1 MVKKKSPD
9 LEEKSEEETGETLD
23 ETSEETSDEISEE
36 ISEEENSE
44 EENSEEDGIE
54 EGEGK
59 TPPKKFAGIFDSV
72 EDLEKAYRETS
83 TEGQRLGGVVKT
95 FRELVQ
101 KDDVLRERLQEQ
113 LGIKPTEEKSEDY
126 QSSDQSVIPPE
137 DRLAL
142 DQIKAEQEQKN
153 KQTWFKFI
161 EKRPDFQKPE
171 MVESLEKV
179 IPAIVEGGKK
189 IGKTYTF
196 NEILNVA
203 ANIIQPEEK
212 ETMIDDA
219 GIDTG
224 SVSRRTSKP
233 KSDVDLSDQEREMA
247 ESLGL
252 TEKEYRE
259 GKKLRK
265 S

>member
-1 MVKKKSPD
+1 MAKKKDSD
-9 LEEKSEEETGETLD
+9 SEIDKTEETEENLEETL
-23 ETSEETSDEISEE
+23 
-36 ISEEENSE
+36 EEENSE
-44 EENSEEDGIE
+44 EENSEEE
-54 EGEGK
+54 ETEEEEVEK
-59 TPPKKFAGIFDSV
+59 EPPKKFAGIFNSV
-72 EDLEKAYRETS
+72 EDLETAYRESS

-113 LGIKPTEEKSEDY
+113 LGIKPTEEPQEYRTDT
-126 QSSDQSVIPPE
+126 SSIPPE

-142 DQIKAEQEQKN
+142 DQIKAEQEKRN
-153 KQTWFKFI
+153 KQIWFKFV

-171 MVESLEKV
+171 MVENLEQI
-179 IPAIVEGGKK
+179 IPAIVEGGRK
-189 IGKTYTF
+189 ISRTYTF
-196 NEILNVA
+196 DEILNIA

-224 SVSRRTSKP
+224 SASRRTSKP
-233 KSDVDLSDQEREMA
+233 KSEVELSDQEREMA

-252 TEKEYRE
+252 TEKEYRD
-259 GKKLRK
+259 GKKLVK
-265 S
+265 N

>member
-1 MVKKKSPD
+1 MAKKKVSPD
-9 LEEKSEEETGETLD
+9 LEEETGEDLK
-23 ETSEETSDEISEE
+23 ETSEEKN
-36 ISEEENSE
+36 SEEENSE
-44 EENSEEDGIE
+44 EEETEETEE
-54 EGEGK
+54 EGTEEETEEE
-59 TPPKKFAGIFDSV
+59 TPPKKYAGIFESV
-72 EDLEKAYRETS
+72 EDLEKAYSESS

-95 FRELVQ
+95 FRDLVQ

-113 LGIKPTEEKSEDY
+113 LGIKSAPTETTETTETG
-126 QSSDQSVIPPE
+126 IPAD

-153 KQTWFKFI
+153 RQVWLKFI
-161 EKRPDFQKPE
+161 DRRPDFNTQE
-171 MVESLEKV
+171 MVENLEKV
-179 IPAIVEGGKK
+179 IPGIVGGGKK
-189 IGKTYTF
+189 AGKTFTF
-196 NEILNVA
+196 DEILNVA

-224 SVSRRTSKP
+224 SASRRTSKP
-233 KSDVDLSDQEREMA
+233 KPETELSDQEREMA

-252 TEKEYRE
+252 TEKEYRD

-265 S
+265 

>member
-1 MVKKKSPD
+1 MAKKKSPD
-9 LEEKSEEETGETLD
+9 SKEQLEEETGENLK
-23 ETSEETSDEISEE
+23 ET
-36 ISEEENSE
+36 SEEENSDEEIEETEKNESEGEKE
-44 EENSEEDGIE
+44 EEEE
-54 EGEGK
+54 K
-59 TPPKKFAGIFDSV
+59 PPQKYGGIFDSV
-72 EDLEKAYRETS
+72 EELETAYKESS
-83 TEGQRLGGVVKT
+83 TEGQRLNGVVKT

-113 LGIKPTEEKSEDY
+113 LGIKPAEEPNDIAETGEHIG
-126 QSSDQSVIPPE
+126 IPAD

-153 KQTWFKFI
+153 KQVWFKFI

-171 MVESLEKV
+171 MVESLEKI

-189 IGKTYTF
+189 ISKTYTF
-196 NEILNVA
+196 NEILNIA

-224 SVSRRTSKP
+224 SASRRTSKP
-233 KSDVDLSDQEREMA
+233 KPDVELSDQEREMA

-252 TEKEYRE
+252 TEKEYKE

-265 S
+265 

>member
-1 MVKKKSPD
+1 MAKKQTTD
-9 LEEKSEEETGETLD
+9 SEEESKEETV
-23 ETSEETSDEISEE
+23 ETPEETSDN
-36 ISEEENSE
+36 EENSE
-44 EENSEEDGIE
+44 EEETEEETE
-54 EGEGK
+54 ETEEE
-59 TPPKKFAGIFDSV
+59 TPKKYAGIFDSV
-72 EDLEKAYRETS
+72 EDLEKAYGESS

-95 FRELVQ
+95 FRDLVQ

-113 LGIKPTEEKSEDY
+113 LGIKSETAETETTG
-126 QSSDQSVIPPE
+126 IPAD

-142 DQIKAEQEQKN
+142 DQIKAEQEKKN
-153 KQTWFKFI
+153 RQVWFKFI

-171 MVESLEKV
+171 MVEDLEKI

-189 IGKTYTF
+189 LSKTYTF
-196 NEILNVA
+196 NEILNIA
-203 ANIIQPEEK
+203 ANIIAPEEK

-224 SVSRRTSKP
+224 SASRRTTKP
-233 KSDVDLSDQEREMA
+233 KSEIDLSDQEREMA

-252 TEKEYRE
+252 TEKEYRD

-265 S
+265 